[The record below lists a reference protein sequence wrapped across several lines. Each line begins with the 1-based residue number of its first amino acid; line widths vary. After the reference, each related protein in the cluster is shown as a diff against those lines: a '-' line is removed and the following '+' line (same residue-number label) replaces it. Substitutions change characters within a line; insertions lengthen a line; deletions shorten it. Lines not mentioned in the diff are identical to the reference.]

1 MIIRIM
7 IIMVF
12 MVMMM
17 MMIIMVIM
25 GIMMILTTATPVRI
39 YSVAFP
45 AFYFVKLIWNTS
57 GSENPRGT
65 NISPQLQRTFKNT
78 SNICKTNSKFIFL
91 NLTFSGIFAI
101 AFVN

>member
-1 MIIRIM
+1 MIIIIIGIM

-12 MVMMM
+12 MV
-17 MMIIMVIM
+17 
-25 GIMMILTTATPVRI
+25 IMMILTTATPVRI

-78 SNICKTNSKFIFL
+78 SNICKTNSQFIFL
-91 NLTFSGIFAI
+91 NITFWEYLQLPLSL
-101 AFVN
+101 VN